1 MLSTLIESRRTRS
14 RSRGATA
21 ISVIVHAAV
30 IALVAAITAHVSDRT
45 AAAAPVPHDIVYI
58 HTAEPA
64 PSSEQSLPASPQAPS
79 QPKFPAL
86 PFKHVEV
93 PLTIPTEIPP
103 VDLSV
108 PPVDPS
114 RFIIDGAKN
123 GSTIGTGSPMSSGG
137 SSTYSAWQVEKAVV
151 PLAGNP
157 KPEYP
162 SMLQSGRVEGE
173 VLAQFVVD
181 TTGRVDMSSFRT
193 IQATNELFVQ
203 SVRRALAEWKFRP
216 AEVEGRKVKQ
226 LVQMPLT
233 FRVR

>member
-21 ISVIVHAAV
+21 ISVIVHAVV
-30 IALVAAITAHVSDRT
+30 IALVVAITAHIGDRT
-45 AAAAPVPHDIVYI
+45 AAAAPVPHDVVYI
-58 HTAEPA
+58 HTAEPV
-64 PSSEQSLPASPQAPS
+64 PSHERSSPVSPQAPS
-79 QPKFPAL
+79 QPKIPTL
-86 PFKHVEV
+86 PFTHVEV
-93 PLTIPTEIPP
+93 PPTIPSGIPP

-108 PPVDPS
+108 PPIDPS
-114 RFIIDGAKN
+114 QFAISRAKSS
-123 GSTIGTGSPMSSGG
+123 STIGTSSTTANGG
-137 SSTYSAWQVEKAVV
+137 SSTYSARQVEKAVV

-162 SMLQSGRVEGE
+162 SVLQSGRVEGE

-181 TTGRVDMSSFRT
+181 TTGRVDMSSFRA
-193 IQATNELFVQ
+193 IQATNDLFVQ

-216 AEVEGRKVKQ
+216 AEVEGRKVRQ

>member
-14 RSRGATA
+14 GSRGATT
-21 ISVIVHAAV
+21 ISVIAHAVA
-30 IALVAAITAHVSDRT
+30 ITFVAAITAHVGDRS

-58 HTAEPA
+58 HTAEPT
-64 PSSEQSLPASPQAPS
+64 PSHEQSSPVNQQAPS
-79 QPKFPAL
+79 QPKIPTL
-86 PFKHVEV
+86 PFTHVEV
-93 PLTIPTEIPP
+93 PTTIPSGIPP

-108 PPVDPS
+108 PP
-114 RFIIDGAKN
+114 IDLSQLAIGGAKN
-123 GSTIGTGSPMSSGG
+123 SSTIGTSGPTANGG

-157 KPEYP
+157 KPAYP

-181 TTGRVDMSSFRT
+181 TTGRVDMSSFRA

-203 SVRRALAEWKFRP
+203 SVRRALAGWRFRP
-216 AEVEGRKVKQ
+216 AEVEGRKVRQ